1 MIDVPYAE
9 QAERKQQL
17 VEELIGE
24 FGRVDPIIRMKNPDH
39 YRNKVTSVFAPD
51 KKGKPVCGIYKAG
64 THEVVPVKAC
74 MLEDLRADRIIQT
87 VFALMESFKIR
98 VYDEDR
104 GTGFLR
110 YVQVRTARG
119 TRQVMVTLVTA
130 EAVFPP
136 AKKFVNALIKRHPE
150 ITTVVQ
156 NINDKH
162 TTMVLGDREKVLF
175 GPGYIEDVL
184 CKKRFRISS
193 RSFYQV
199 NSLQTEKLY
208 NIALDYAGFSGK
220 ERILDAYCGI
230 GTIGI
235 IASDRCKEVL
245 SVELNAEAVKD
256 AKINAKLNGA
266 DNVEVYKNDAGRFM
280 EDMAAKKEKLDILFM
295 DPPRSG
301 ASEEFLRAALQLG
314 PARIVYVSCEPTTL
328 ARDLDILTEGGYEMK
343 KAVPVD
349 MFPYTEGVETVCLLS
364 KLSEV
369 KNHISVKVDMNE
381 MDLTAAESKAT
392 YQEIKEWVKEKYGFH
407 VSHLNIAKT
416 KRKCGIIER
425 KNYNLPKNEDSR
437 SPETP
442 KEKEEAIT
450 EAFRH
455 FQMI

>member
-1 MIDVPYAE
+1 MAETIKKNTNSKKSRCPVSKKCGGCTMIDVPYAE

-39 YRNKVTSVFAPD
+39 YRNKVTSIFAPD

-64 THEVVPVKAC
+64 THEVVPVKSC
-74 MLEDLRADRIIQT
+74 LLEDLRADRIIQT
-87 VFALMESFKIR
+87 IFDLAESFKIR

-104 GTGFLR
+104 RTGLLR

-119 TRQVMVTLVTA
+119 TKQVMVTLVTA
-130 EAVFPP
+130 DSVFPP
-136 AKKFVNALIKRHPE
+136 AKKFVNALVKRHPE

-156 NINDKH
+156 NINDKQ

-301 ASEEFLRAALQLG
+301 ASEEFLSAALQLS
-314 PARIVYVSCEPTTL
+314 PAKIVYVSCEPTTL
-328 ARDLDILTEGGYEMK
+328 ARDLAVLTEGGYEMK

-349 MFPYTEGVETVCLLS
+349 MFPYTEGVETVVLLS
-364 KLSEV
+364 
-369 KNHISVKVDMNE
+369 HIS
-381 MDLTAAESKAT
+381 
-392 YQEIKEWVKEKYGFH
+392 
-407 VSHLNIAKT
+407 
-416 KRKCGIIER
+416 
-425 KNYNLPKNEDSR
+425 
-437 SPETP
+437 
-442 KEKEEAIT
+442 
-450 EAFRH
+450 
-455 FQMI
+455 

>member
-1 MIDVPYAE
+1 MINVPYEE
-9 QAERKQQL
+9 QTVRKQQR
-17 VEELIGE
+17 VEDLIGR
-24 FGRVDPIIRMKNPDH
+24 FGRVDPIVRMKNPDH

-87 VFALMESFKIR
+87 VFALLESFKIR

-104 GTGFLR
+104 RTGFLR
-110 YVQVRTARG
+110 YVQVRTVRG

-130 EAVFPP
+130 EAVFPQ
-136 AKKFVNALIKRHPE
+136 AKKFVNALVKRHPE

-156 NINDKH
+156 NINDKQ
-162 TTMVLGDREKVLF
+162 TTMVLGEKEKVLH

-245 SVELNAEAVKD
+245 SVELNPEAVKD
-256 AKINAKLNGA
+256 ARINVKLNNA
-266 DNVEVYKNDAGRFM
+266 QNVEVFRNDSGRFM
-280 EDMAAKKEKLDILFM
+280 KDMAAKNEKLDILFM

-301 ASEEFLRAALQLG
+301 ASEEFIEAVLTLR
-314 PARIVYVSCEPTTL
+314 PAKVVYVSCEPDTL
-328 ARDLDILTEGGYEMK
+328 ARDLALLTEGGYAMK

-349 MFPYTEGVETVCLLS
+349 MFPYTEGVETVVLL
-364 KLSEV
+364 
-369 KNHISVKVDMNE
+369 
-381 MDLTAAESKAT
+381 T
-392 YQEIKEWVKEKYGFH
+392 Q
-407 VSHLNIAKT
+407 T
-416 KRKCGIIER
+416 K
-425 KNYNLPKNEDSR
+425 
-437 SPETP
+437 
-442 KEKEEAIT
+442 
-450 EAFRH
+450 
-455 FQMI
+455 

>member
-1 MIDVPYAE
+1 MSKKCGGCTMINVPYEE
-9 QAERKQQL
+9 QVAKKQQR
-17 VEELIGE
+17 VEDLIGRY
-24 FGRVDPIIRMKNPDH
+24 GRVDPIVRMKNPDH

-104 GTGFLR
+104 RTGFLR

-130 EAVFPP
+130 EAVFPQ
-136 AKKFVNALIKRHPE
+136 AKKFVNALVKRHPE

-156 NINDKH
+156 NINDKQ
-162 TTMVLGDREKVLF
+162 TTMVLGEKEKVLH

-245 SVELNAEAVKD
+245 SVELNPEAVKD
-256 AKINAKLNGA
+256 ARINVKLNNA
-266 DNVEVYKNDAGRFM
+266 QNVEVFRNDSGRFM
-280 EDMAAKKEKLDILFM
+280 KDMAAKNEKLDILFM

-301 ASEEFLRAALQLG
+301 ASEEFIEAVLTLR
-314 PARIVYVSCEPTTL
+314 PAKVVYVSCEPDTL
-328 ARDLDILTEGGYEMK
+328 ARDLALLTEGGYAMK

-349 MFPYTEGVETVCLLS
+349 MFPYTEGVETVVLL
-364 KLSEV
+364 
-369 KNHISVKVDMNE
+369 
-381 MDLTAAESKAT
+381 T
-392 YQEIKEWVKEKYGFH
+392 Q
-407 VSHLNIAKT
+407 T
-416 KRKCGIIER
+416 K
-425 KNYNLPKNEDSR
+425 
-437 SPETP
+437 
-442 KEKEEAIT
+442 
-450 EAFRH
+450 
-455 FQMI
+455 

>member
-1 MIDVPYAE
+1 MADTVNKSKSRCPVSKKCGGCTMINVPYEE
-9 QAERKQQL
+9 QTVRKRQR
-17 VEELIGE
+17 VEDLIGRY
-24 FGRVDPIIRMKNPDH
+24 GRVDPIVRMKNPDH

-349 MFPYTEGVETVCLLS
+349 MFPYTEGVETVCLLTH
-364 KLSEV
+364 
-369 KNHISVKVDMNE
+369 N
-381 MDLTAAESKAT
+381 
-392 YQEIKEWVKEKYGFH
+392 
-407 VSHLNIAKT
+407 
-416 KRKCGIIER
+416 
-425 KNYNLPKNEDSR
+425 
-437 SPETP
+437 
-442 KEKEEAIT
+442 
-450 EAFRH
+450 
-455 FQMI
+455 

>member
-1 MIDVPYAE
+1 VSKKCGGCTMINVPYEE
-9 QAERKQQL
+9 QVAKKQQR
-17 VEELIGE
+17 VEDLIGRY
-24 FGRVDPIIRMKNPDH
+24 GRVDPIVRMKNPDH

-104 GTGFLR
+104 RTGFLR

-130 EAVFPP
+130 EAVFPQ
-136 AKKFVNALIKRHPE
+136 AKKFVNALVKRHPE

-156 NINDKH
+156 NINDKQ
-162 TTMVLGDREKVLF
+162 TTMVLGEKEKVLH

-245 SVELNAEAVKD
+245 SVELNPEAVKD
-256 AKINAKLNGA
+256 ARINVKLNNA
-266 DNVEVYKNDAGRFM
+266 QNVEVFRNDSGRFM
-280 EDMAAKKEKLDILFM
+280 KDMAAKNEKLDILFM

-301 ASEEFLRAALQLG
+301 ASEEFIEAVLTLR
-314 PARIVYVSCEPTTL
+314 PAKVVYVSCEPDTL
-328 ARDLDILTEGGYEMK
+328 ARDLALLTEGGYAMK

-349 MFPYTEGVETVCLLS
+349 MFPYTEGVETVVLL
-364 KLSEV
+364 
-369 KNHISVKVDMNE
+369 
-381 MDLTAAESKAT
+381 T
-392 YQEIKEWVKEKYGFH
+392 Q
-407 VSHLNIAKT
+407 T
-416 KRKCGIIER
+416 K
-425 KNYNLPKNEDSR
+425 
-437 SPETP
+437 
-442 KEKEEAIT
+442 
-450 EAFRH
+450 
-455 FQMI
+455 

>member
-1 MIDVPYAE
+1 MADTIKKNSEAKKSRCPVSKKCGGCTMIDVPYAE
-9 QAERKQQL
+9 QVERKQQL
-17 VEELIGE
+17 VEELIGN

-64 THEVVPVKAC
+64 THDVVPVKAC
-74 MLEDLRADRIIQT
+74 LLEDLRADRIIQT

-104 GTGFLR
+104 KTGFLR
-110 YVQVRTARG
+110 YVQVRTARS
-119 TRQVMVTLVTA
+119 TKQVMVTLVTA
-130 EAVFPP
+130 ESAFPVG
-136 AKKFVNALIKRHPE
+136 KKFVNALLKRHPE

-156 NINDKH
+156 NINDKQ

-199 NSLQTEKLY
+199 NSIQTEKLY

-245 SVELNAEAVKD
+245 SVELNPEAVKD
-256 AKINAKLNGA
+256 AKVNAKLNEA
-266 DNVEVYKNDAGRFM
+266 KNVEVFRNDAGRFM
-280 EDMAAKKEKLDILFM
+280 RDMAAKKEKLDILFM

-301 ASEEFLRAALQLG
+301 ASEEFLMAALELK
-314 PARIVYVSCEPTTL
+314 PAKFVYVSCEPTTL
-328 ARDLDILTEGGYEMK
+328 ARDLAILTEGGYEMK

-349 MFPYTEGVETVCLLS
+349 MFPYVEAVETVVLLS
-364 KLSEV
+364 
-369 KNHISVKVDMNE
+369 N
-381 MDLTAAESKAT
+381 
-392 YQEIKEWVKEKYGFH
+392 
-407 VSHLNIAKT
+407 
-416 KRKCGIIER
+416 
-425 KNYNLPKNEDSR
+425 
-437 SPETP
+437 
-442 KEKEEAIT
+442 
-450 EAFRH
+450 
-455 FQMI
+455 

>member
-1 MIDVPYAE
+1 MADTIKKNSEAKKSRCPVSKKCGGCTMIDVPYAE

-17 VEELIGE
+17 VEALIGN

-64 THEVVPVKAC
+64 THDVVPVKAC
-74 MLEDLRADRIIQT
+74 LLEDLRADRIIQT

-104 GTGFLR
+104 KTGFLR
-110 YVQVRTARG
+110 YVQVRTARS
-119 TRQVMVTLVTA
+119 TKQVMVTLVTA
-130 EAVFPP
+130 ESAFPVG
-136 AKKFVNALIKRHPE
+136 KKFVNALLKRHPE

-156 NINDKH
+156 NINDKQ

-199 NSLQTEKLY
+199 NSIQTEKLY

-245 SVELNAEAVKD
+245 SVELNPEAVKD
-256 AKINAKLNGA
+256 AKVNAKLNEA
-266 DNVEVYKNDAGRFM
+266 KNVEVFRNDAGRFM
-280 EDMAAKKEKLDILFM
+280 RDMAAKKEKLDILFM

-301 ASEEFLRAALQLG
+301 ASEEFLMAALELK
-314 PARIVYVSCEPTTL
+314 PAKVVYVSCEPTTL
-328 ARDLDILTEGGYEMK
+328 ARDLAILAEGGYEMK

-349 MFPYTEGVETVCLLS
+349 MFPYVEGVETVCLL
-364 KLSEV
+364 
-369 KNHISVKVDMNE
+369 
-381 MDLTAAESKAT
+381 TR
-392 YQEIKEWVKEKYGFH
+392 
-407 VSHLNIAKT
+407 NI
-416 KRKCGIIER
+416 
-425 KNYNLPKNEDSR
+425 
-437 SPETP
+437 
-442 KEKEEAIT
+442 
-450 EAFRH
+450 
-455 FQMI
+455 

>member
-1 MIDVPYAE
+1 MVRSRLTSADDKKGKDAFMADFTNKTTNNTTNSKKSRCPVSKKCGGCTMIDVPYAE

-64 THEVVPVKAC
+64 THEVVPVKSC

-119 TRQVMVTLVTA
+119 TKQVMVTLVTA
-130 EAVFPP
+130 ESVFPP

-245 SVELNAEAVKD
+245 SVERQD
-256 AKINAKLNGA
+256 Q
-266 DNVEVYKNDAGRFM
+266 R
-280 EDMAAKKEKLDILFM
+280 
-295 DPPRSG
+295 
-301 ASEEFLRAALQLG
+301 
-314 PARIVYVSCEPTTL
+314 
-328 ARDLDILTEGGYEMK
+328 
-343 KAVPVD
+343 
-349 MFPYTEGVETVCLLS
+349 ET
-364 KLSEV
+364 
-369 KNHISVKVDMNE
+369 
-381 MDLTAAESKAT
+381 
-392 YQEIKEWVKEKYGFH
+392 
-407 VSHLNIAKT
+407 
-416 KRKCGIIER
+416 
-425 KNYNLPKNEDSR
+425 
-437 SPETP
+437 
-442 KEKEEAIT
+442 
-450 EAFRH
+450 
-455 FQMI
+455 

>member
-1 MIDVPYAE
+1 MADTVNKSKSRCPVSKKCGGCTMINVPYEE
-9 QAERKQQL
+9 QVAKKQQR
-17 VEELIGE
+17 VEDLIGRY
-24 FGRVDPIIRMKNPDH
+24 GRVDPIVRMKNPDH

-87 VFALMESFKIR
+87 VFALMKSFKIR

-104 GTGFLR
+104 RTGFLR

-130 EAVFPP
+130 EAVFPQ
-136 AKKFVNALIKRHPE
+136 AKKFVNALVKRHPE

-156 NINDKH
+156 NINDKQ
-162 TTMVLGDREKVLF
+162 TTMVLGEKEKVLH

-245 SVELNAEAVKD
+245 SVELNPEAVKD
-256 AKINAKLNGA
+256 ARINVKLNNA
-266 DNVEVYKNDAGRFM
+266 QNVEVFRNDSGRFM
-280 EDMAAKKEKLDILFM
+280 KDMAAKNEKLDILFM

-301 ASEEFLRAALQLG
+301 ASEEFIEAVLTLR
-314 PARIVYVSCEPTTL
+314 PAKVVYVSCEPDTL
-328 ARDLDILTEGGYEMK
+328 ARDLALLTEGGYAMK

-349 MFPYTEGVETVCLLS
+349 MFPYTEGVETVVLL
-364 KLSEV
+364 
-369 KNHISVKVDMNE
+369 
-381 MDLTAAESKAT
+381 T
-392 YQEIKEWVKEKYGFH
+392 Q
-407 VSHLNIAKT
+407 T
-416 KRKCGIIER
+416 K
-425 KNYNLPKNEDSR
+425 
-437 SPETP
+437 
-442 KEKEEAIT
+442 
-450 EAFRH
+450 
-455 FQMI
+455 